1 MSFRFFPFYAM
12 LMKTNITEGKIAMSE
27 NTKTC
32 RKLPFYYH
40 YDTPIGL
47 VRIEETG
54 DALTG
59 LYLYQ
64 KHSFPLEEHTQ
75 YYRETV
81 LIAEAHR
88 QLLDYFKGQRKIFQL
103 PLRPEGTPF
112 QQKVWDALCQIP
124 YGQTKS
130 YSEIAALCGNPKA
143 CRAVGGACHNN
154 PLLIL
159 IPCHRV
165 LGKNGSLTGFGGG
178 LSVKEYLLRL
188 EKEKTL

>member
-1 MSFRFFPFYAM
+1 
-12 LMKTNITEGKIAMSE
+12 MSE

-32 RKLPFYYH
+32 RELPFYYH

-47 VRIEETG
+47 IRIEETG
-54 DALTG
+54 NALTG

-64 KHSFPLEEHTQ
+64 KHSFPLEEHMQ

-88 QLLDYFKGQRKIFQL
+88 QLLEYFKGQRKSFQL

-165 LGKNGSLTGFGGG
+165 LGKNGSLTGFGSG

>member
-12 LMKTNITEGKIAMSE
+12 LMKTNLTEGEIAMSE

-64 KHSFPLEEHTQ
+64 KHSFPLEEHMQ

-88 QLLDYFKGQRKIFQL
+88 QLLEYFKGQRKTCGLQ
-103 PLRPEGTPF
+103 G
-112 QQKVWDALCQIP
+112 
-124 YGQTKS
+124 KS
-130 YSEIAALCGNPKA
+130 RKNK
-143 CRAVGGACHNN
+143 R
-154 PLLIL
+154 
-159 IPCHRV
+159 R
-165 LGKNGSLTGFGGG
+165 NGSSGIFF
-178 LSVKEYLLRL
+178 SKIRN
-188 EKEKTL
+188 